1 VNTIQNELKVD
12 QNLDVTLRLAAS
24 PKQLLEE
31 GGAPL
36 LMQILNGISV
46 DVKLNLWKKLS
57 DLLMRIVGNGEVDA
71 GLLPIFGGLA
81 PLFMLQVGG
90 ALDITIDEQMRQ
102 KISENP
108 LVEPVLLD
116 ASSLI
121 TATSGKSFEN
131 DEEYFK
137 FVQERFPEPFGDVAV
152 LLAKHLGDEINF
164 EILDQQIGL
173 KGRITGEGLNLILRN
188 GLKYGE

>member
-1 VNTIQNELKVD
+1 
-12 QNLDVTLRLAAS
+12 
-24 PKQLLEE
+24 
-31 GGAPL
+31 
-36 LMQILNGISV
+36 
-46 DVKLNLWKKLS
+46 
-57 DLLMRIVGNGEVDA
+57 
-71 GLLPIFGGLA
+71 
-81 PLFMLQVGG
+81 
-90 ALDITIDEQMRQ
+90 MRQ

>member
-81 PLFMLQVGG
+81 PLFML
-90 ALDITIDEQMRQ
+90 
-102 KISENP
+102 
-108 LVEPVLLD
+108 
-116 ASSLI
+116 
-121 TATSGKSFEN
+121 
-131 DEEYFK
+131 
-137 FVQERFPEPFGDVAV
+137 
-152 LLAKHLGDEINF
+152 
-164 EILDQQIGL
+164 
-173 KGRITGEGLNLILRN
+173 
-188 GLKYGE
+188 